1 MITKQVRVRHKQIN
15 LDSSILYAACNI
27 DGGRN
32 YKCCL
37 FLNNDD
43 LVIESECEI
52 KDYFKEDMD
61 RSQWALLLS
70 EIRNELNDDL

>member
-1 MITKQVRVRHKQIN
+1 MITKQVRVRHKQ
-15 LDSSILYAACNI
+15 LSSDSGILYAACNI
-27 DGGRN
+27 DGVRN

-37 FLNNDD
+37 FLNNND

-70 EIRNELNDDL
+70 ELRKELKDDL